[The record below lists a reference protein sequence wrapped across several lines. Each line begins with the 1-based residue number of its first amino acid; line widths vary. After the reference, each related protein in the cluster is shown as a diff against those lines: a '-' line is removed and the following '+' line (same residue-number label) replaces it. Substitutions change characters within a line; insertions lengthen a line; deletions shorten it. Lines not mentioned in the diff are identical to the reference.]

1 MVAATSATMVWK
13 SKMHQDPLNSLLFPK
28 QPERVLALG
37 LRSSESKNAR
47 LPVPGHST
55 LAANLM
61 ARAWNQA
68 PNLQTASSLGAAKSA
83 AHKWAKSLPFTN

>member
-1 MVAATSATMVWK
+1 MLTNIGVNRQNVKLVTQGGGKVSV
-13 SKMHQDPLNSLLFPK
+13 
-28 QPERVLALG
+28 
-37 LRSSESKNAR
+37 SSV
-47 LPVPGHST
+47 PVPGHST